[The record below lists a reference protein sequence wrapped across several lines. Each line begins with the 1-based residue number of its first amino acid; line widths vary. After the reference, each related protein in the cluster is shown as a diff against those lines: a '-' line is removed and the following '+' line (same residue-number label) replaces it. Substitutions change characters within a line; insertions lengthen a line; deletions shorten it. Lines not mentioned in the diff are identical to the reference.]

1 MALSR
6 PPSSM
11 RVTALPTAV
20 HWLAMRARRCLAVL
34 TAAASVSMLAAGQTH
49 ADVTPEAFG
58 NCGKRAARSAIVST
72 DVPARVKAAL
82 PEGYVPELGT
92 RLARFYFRPYFVEC
106 SDLNGDNRR
115 ELIAEFGG
123 STVSSP
129 TPWTILEVPRG
140 HSEPRVAFL
149 QPEVSYLTLL
159 VRRNY
164 VVERQKTFLGNE
176 PNCCPAGPPKVRFV
190 RWTGTRFEYTS
201 RRPPDEDV
209 PDPPPEGGS
218 GPPPPSGEPG
228 CEGAVQAGPLE
239 LRASCFRRQEDG
251 TYQATGQVRINGI
264 DLVPARGDAEVV
276 FDPESLELRA
286 SGTVQLQVGPVV
298 LYEGT
303 FNRNLGASFTL
314 RVPGGSSLK
323 GFPVTGEA
331 KVTLRGNGAEIAANV
346 SIEALGGVSGGATLT
361 ATTTE
366 GLRLDAL
373 NLKVGQA
380 RVGPIPI
387 RDVSLGYT
395 RTAEGD
401 RWEGGATIEL
411 PGPKLA
417 SLTGFAAFLNGGF
430 VEGRGELAGSFPVFP
445 GVLLTK
451 VSAGLVLEPEFGF
464 SGGMALSAG
473 PSVLGVTAASVDGT
487 FTYQD
492 GAPALFRLNGDIT
505 LVKVKL
511 AGGELAYRT
520 NGQIT
525 MRGNLDLTLGGVGFQ
540 GDLAGFVDGLRAFSA
555 EGSGTVGYKGAGL
568 GGEGIVSSVGAAACG
583 NLGLGVKA
591 GFGVRWDDFPKPDI
605 MELSCGIGDWRVA
618 GPASARAS
626 QAAGRSFRVRR
637 GTRQL
642 TLSAVGEGAPPAV
655 TLRGPGGVVLSAPA
669 SGATLEDGRLAFRNE
684 ADATSYLTVARPRPG
699 RWTLAPEPGSARV
712 VRYRRAHTLGPVRVR
727 ARVSGRGAT
736 RRLRW
741 SVSRRRGLR
750 VSFYERSGAGV
761 RRIAVTR
768 GGRGARRF
776 RPAATSRPRRRIIAL
791 IERGGLPEDQ
801 RVVDRFRARS
811 RRPGRPSRVRVRR
824 RRGVAIVRFSRSRR
838 AIRHEVRVRISDGRT
853 LLFLPRRPRT
863 IRVGGVARRDR
874 VTVTV
879 RGLDGAGRT
888 GPARRARLRR

>member
-1 MALSR
+1 MGLHSS
-6 PPSSM
+6 PSSM
-11 RVTALPTAV
+11 RVTALRAPV
-20 HWLAMRARRCLAVL
+20 HWPAMWVRRCLAVL
-34 TAAASVSMLAAGQTH
+34 VTAASMAIVAAAPAH
-49 ADVTPEAFG
+49 ADVTPAAFG
-58 NCGKRAARSAIVST
+58 NCGKRAARAAVLST

-82 PEGYVPELGT
+82 PEGYVPDPGT

-115 ELIAEFGG
+115 ELIAQFGG

-140 HSEPRVAFL
+140 RSEPRAAFL
-149 QPEVSYLTLL
+149 QPEISYLELV
-159 VRRNY
+159 VRRRY
-164 VVERQKTFLGNE
+164 VVERQKTLRPTD
-176 PNCCPAGPPKVRFV
+176 PNCCPSGPVKSRFV
-190 RWTGTRFEYTS
+190 RWTGTRFEYAG

-209 PDPPPEGGS
+209 PDPPPDGGP
-218 GPPPPSGEPG
+218 GLPPPSGEPG
-228 CEGAVQAGPLE
+228 CEAAVQAGPLE

-251 TYQATGQVRINGI
+251 TYKATGQIRINGI
-264 DLVPARGDAEVV
+264 DLVPAKGDAEVV
-276 FDPESLELRA
+276 FDPDSLELRA

-303 FNRNLGASFTL
+303 FNRNLGVSFTL
-314 RVPGGSSLK
+314 RVPKGSSLK

-331 KVTLRGNGAEIAANV
+331 KVTLRANGAEIAANV

-395 RTAEGD
+395 RTPEGD

-417 SLTGFAAFLNGGF
+417 SLSGLAAFVNGGF
-430 VEGRGELAGSFPVFP
+430 VEGRGELTGSFPVFP
-445 GVLLTK
+445 GILITR

-473 PSVLGVTAASVDGT
+473 PRVLGVTAASVDGT

-492 GAPALFRLNGDIT
+492 GAPALFRLNGDIS

-555 EGSGTVGYKGAGL
+555 EGSGTVGFKGTGL
-568 GGEGIVSSVGAAACG
+568 GGEGVVSSTGAAACG
-583 NLGLGVKA
+583 KGPFGLRA
-591 GFGVRWDDFPKPDI
+591 GFGVRWENFPQPTI
-605 MELSCGIGDWRVA
+605 MAPSCGIGDWRGGGA
-618 GPASARAS
+618 ASARGGR
-626 QAAGRSFRVRR
+626 AG
-637 GTRQL
+637 
-642 TLSAVGEGAPPAV
+642 
-655 TLRGPGGVVLSAPA
+655 GPGP
-669 SGATLEDGRLAFRNE
+669 
-684 ADATSYLTVARPRPG
+684 RPRRG
-699 RWTLAPEPGSARV
+699 RWTLTPDPGSAPV
-712 VRYRRAHTLGPVRVR
+712 LSYRRAEVLGPVRVR

-741 SVSRRRGLR
+741 RVSRRRGLR
-750 VSFYERSGAGV
+750 
-761 RRIAVTR
+761 
-768 GGRGARRF
+768 
-776 RPAATSRPRRRIIAL
+776 
-791 IERGGLPEDQ
+791 
-801 RVVDRFRARS
+801 
-811 RRPGRPSRVRVRR
+811 
-824 RRGVAIVRFSRSRR
+824 
-838 AIRHEVRVRISDGRT
+838 
-853 LLFLPRRPRT
+853 
-863 IRVGGVARRDR
+863 
-874 VTVTV
+874 
-879 RGLDGAGRT
+879 
-888 GPARRARLRR
+888 

>member
-1 MALSR
+1 
-6 PPSSM
+6 
-11 RVTALPTAV
+11 
-20 HWLAMRARRCLAVL
+20 
-34 TAAASVSMLAAGQTH
+34 
-49 ADVTPEAFG
+49 
-58 NCGKRAARSAIVST
+58 
-72 DVPARVKAAL
+72 
-82 PEGYVPELGT
+82 
-92 RLARFYFRPYFVEC
+92 
-106 SDLNGDNRR
+106 
-115 ELIAEFGG
+115 
-123 STVSSP
+123 
-129 TPWTILEVPRG
+129 
-140 HSEPRVAFL
+140 
-149 QPEVSYLTLL
+149 
-159 VRRNY
+159 
-164 VVERQKTFLGNE
+164 VVERQKTFLGSE

-209 PDPPPEGGS
+209 PDPPPDGGS

-239 LRASCFRRQEDG
+239 LRASCFRRQADG

-264 DLVPARGDAEVV
+264 DLVPAKGDAEVV

-303 FNRNLGASFTL
+303 FNRNLGVSFTL
-314 RVPGGSSLK
+314 RVPKGSSLK

-387 RDVSLGYT
+387 RDVSLGYA
-395 RTAEGD
+395 RTPEGD
-401 RWEGGATIEL
+401 RWEGGATLEL
-411 PGPKLA
+411 PGPKIA
-417 SLTGFAAFLNGGF
+417 SLTGFAAFVNGRF
-430 VEGRGELAGSFPVFP
+430 VEGRGSLTGSFPVFP
-445 GVLLTK
+445 GVMITK

-473 PSVLGVTAASVDGT
+473 PRVLGVTAASVDGT

-492 GAPALFRLNGDIT
+492 GAPALFRLNGDIS

-555 EGSGTVGYKGAGL
+555 EGSGTVGFKGTGL
-568 GGEGIVSSVGAAACG
+568 GGEGVVSSTGAAACG
-583 NLGLGVKA
+583 KGPFGLRA
-591 GFGVRWDDFPKPDI
+591 GFGVRWENFPQPTI
-605 MELSCGIGDWRVA
+605 MAPSCGIGDWRVA
-618 GPASARAS
+618 GPARAS
-626 QAAGRSFRVRR
+626 QAGARSFRVRR

-642 TLSAVGEGAPPAV
+642 TLSAVGAGAPPAV
-655 TLRGPGGVVLSAPA
+655 TLSGPGGVTLSAPA
-669 SGATLEDGRLAFRNE
+669 TGAALEGGRLAFRNE
-684 ADATSYLTVARPRPG
+684 ADATTYLAVARPRPG
-699 RWTLAPEPGSARV
+699 RWTLTPEPGSAPV
-712 VRYRRAHTLGPVRVR
+712 LTYRRAEVLGPARVR
-727 ARVSGRGAT
+727 ARVSGHGAT

-741 SVSRRRGLR
+741 RVSRRRGLR
-750 VSFYERSGAGV
+750 VSFYERSAAGV
-761 RRIAVTR
+761 RRVAVTR
-768 GGRGARRF
+768 GGRGSQRF

-791 IERGGLPEDQ
+791 IERRGLPEDQ
-801 RVVDRFRARS
+801 RVVDRFRAGS
-811 RRPGRPSRVRVRR
+811 RRPGRPARVRIRR

-838 AIRHEVRVRISDGRT
+838 AVRHEVRVRISDGRT

-879 RGLDGAGRT
+879 RGLDAAGRT
-888 GPARRARLRR
+888 GPARRGRLRR

>member
-1 MALSR
+1 
-6 PPSSM
+6 M
-11 RVTALPTAV
+11 RVTALRAAV
-20 HWLAMRARRCLAVL
+20 HWPAMWVRRCLAVL
-34 TAAASVSMLAAGQTH
+34 VAAASMATLAAGQAW

-72 DVPARVKAAL
+72 DAPARVKAAL
-82 PEGYVPELGT
+82 PEGYVPDLGT
-92 RLARFYFRPYFVEC
+92 RLARFYFKPYFVEC

-140 HSEPRVAFL
+140 RSEPRVAFL
-149 QPEVSYLTLL
+149 QPEVSYLDLV

-164 VVERQKTFLGNE
+164 VVERQKTFRGSE
-176 PNCCPAGPPKVRFV
+176 PNCCPAGPTKVRFV
-190 RWTGTRFEYTS
+190 RWTGTRFEYT
-201 RRPPDEDV
+201 RRKPPDEDV
-209 PDPPPEGGS
+209 PDPPPDGGS

-228 CEGAVQAGPLE
+228 CEGTVQAGPLE

-251 TYQATGQVRINGI
+251 TYQAAGQVRINGI
-264 DLVPARGDAEVV
+264 DLVPAKGDAEVV

-298 LYEGT
+298 LYEGS
-303 FNRNLGASFTL
+303 FNRNLGVSFAL
-314 RVPGGSSLK
+314 RVPKGSSLK

-380 RVGPIPI
+380 RVGPIPM
-387 RDVSLGYT
+387 RNVSLGYT

-411 PGPKLA
+411 PGPKIA
-417 SLTGFAAFLNGGF
+417 SLSGFAAFVNGGF
-430 VEGRGELAGSFPVFP
+430 VEGRGELTGSFPVFP
-445 GVLLTK
+445 GILITR

-473 PSVLGVTAASVDGT
+473 PRVLGVTAASVDGT

-520 NGQIT
+520 NGQVT

-555 EGSGTVGYKGAGL
+555 EGSGTVGFKGTGL
-568 GGEGIVSSVGAAACG
+568 GGEGVVSSVGAAACG
-583 NLGLGVKA
+583 KGPFGLRA
-591 GFGVRWDDFPKPDI
+591 GFGVRWESFPQPTI
-605 MELSCGIGDWRVA
+605 MAPSCGIGDWRVA
-618 GPASARAS
+618 GPARAS
-626 QAAGRSFRVRR
+626 QAGGRTFRVRR

-642 TLSAVGEGAPPAV
+642 TLSAVGAGAPPAV
-655 TLRGPGGVVLSAPA
+655 TLRGPGGVVLTAPA
-669 SGATLEDGRLAFRNE
+669 TGATLEGGRLAFRNE
-684 ADATSYLTVARPRPG
+684 ADATTYLAVARPRHG
-699 RWTLAPEPGSARV
+699 RWTLTPDLGSPPV
-712 VRYRRAHTLGPVRVR
+712 LSYRRAEVLGPVRVR
-727 ARVSGRGAT
+727 ARVTGRGAT

-741 SVSRRRGLR
+741 RVPRRRGLR
-750 VSFYERSGAGV
+750 VSFYERSAAGV

-768 GGRGARRF
+768 GGRGSERF
-776 RPAATSRPRRRIIAL
+776 RPAATNRPRRRIIAL

-801 RVVDRFRARS
+801 RVVDRFRAGS
-811 RRPGRPSRVRVRR
+811 RRPGRPARVRVRR

-838 AIRHEVRVRISDGRT
+838 AVRHEVRVRISDGRT

-874 VTVTV
+874 VTATV
-879 RGLDGAGRT
+879 RGLDAAGRT

>member
-1 MALSR
+1 MW
-6 PPSSM
+6 
-11 RVTALPTAV
+11 V
-20 HWLAMRARRCLAVL
+20 RRCLAGLAAVASASIL
-34 TAAASVSMLAAGQTH
+34 TAGQAW
-49 ADVTPEAFG
+49 ADVTPDAFG

-72 DVPARVKAAL
+72 DAPARVREAL

-92 RLARFYFRPYFVEC
+92 RLARFYFKPYFVEC

-115 ELIAEFGG
+115 ELIALFGG

-140 HSEPRVAFL
+140 RFEPRVAFL
-149 QPEVSYLTLL
+149 QPEVSYLELV
-159 VRRNY
+159 VRRRY
-164 VVERQKTFLGNE
+164 VVERQKTLRPTD
-176 PNCCPAGPPKVRFV
+176 PNCCPSGPTKVRFV
-190 RWTGTRFEYTS
+190 RWTGTRFEYTG
-201 RRPPDEDV
+201 RQPPDEDV
-209 PDPPPEGGS
+209 PDPPPDGVP

-228 CEGAVQAGPLE
+228 CEGAVLAGPLE

-251 TYQATGQVRINGI
+251 TYKATGQVRINGI
-264 DLVPARGDAEVV
+264 DLVPAKADAEVV

-298 LYEGT
+298 LYEGS

-314 RVPGGSSLK
+314 PVPNGSSLK

-331 KVTLRGNGAEIAANV
+331 KITLRGNGAEIAANV

-361 ATTTE
+361 ATTAE
-366 GLRLDAL
+366 GLQLNAL

-395 RTAEGD
+395 RTPEGD

-411 PGPKLA
+411 PGPKIA
-417 SLTGFAAFLNGGF
+417 SLTGFAAFVNGRF
-430 VEGRGELAGSFPVFP
+430 AEGRGELTGSFPVFP
-445 GVLLTK
+445 GILITR
-451 VSAGLVLEPEFGF
+451 VSAGLVLEPQFGF

-473 PSVLGVTAASVDGT
+473 PRVLGITAATVDGT
-487 FTYQD
+487 FTYQ
-492 GAPALFRLNGDIT
+492 GGTPALFRLNGDIA

-555 EGSGTVGYKGAGL
+555 EGSGTIGFKGKGL
-568 GGEGIVSSVGAAACG
+568 GGEGLVSSVGAAACG
-583 NLGLGVKA
+583 KGPFGLSA
-591 GFGVRWDDFPKPDI
+591 GFGVRWESFPEPTI
-605 MELSCGIGDWRVA
+605 MALSCGIGDWRVA
-618 GPASARAS
+618 GPARAS
-626 QAAGRSFRVRR
+626 QAGGRSYRVRR

-642 TLSAVGEGAPPAV
+642 TLSAVGAGAPPAV
-655 TLRGPGGVVLSAPA
+655 TLRGPGGVTLSAPPTE
-669 SGATLEDGRLAFRNE
+669 ATLEGGRLAFRNE
-684 ADATSYLTVARPRPG
+684 ADATTYLAVARPRPG
-699 RWTLAPEPGSARV
+699 RWMLTPDPGSAPV
-712 VRYRRAHTLGPVRVR
+712 LSYRRAGTLAPVRVR

-741 SVSRRRGLR
+741 RVSRRRGLR
-750 VSFYERSGAGV
+750 VTFYERSAAGV
-761 RRIAVTR
+761 RRVAVTR
-768 GGRGARRF
+768 GGRGSERF

-791 IERGGLPEDQ
+791 IERGGLPEDK

-811 RRPGRPSRVRVRR
+811 RRPGRPARVRIRR

-838 AIRHEVRVRISDGRT
+838 AVRHEVRVRISDGRT
-853 LLFLPRRPRT
+853 LLFLPRRPRP

-888 GPARRARLRR
+888 GPARRARVRP

>member
-1 MALSR
+1 
-6 PPSSM
+6 
-11 RVTALPTAV
+11 
-20 HWLAMRARRCLAVL
+20 MRARRCLAL
-34 TAAASVSMLAAGQTH
+34 LAAAASPLALAAAPAH

-72 DVPARVKAAL
+72 DIPARVKAAL
-82 PEGYVPELGT
+82 PEGYVPDLGT
-92 RLARFYFRPYFVEC
+92 RLARFYFGPHFVEC
-106 SDLNGDNRR
+106 SDLNGDDRR
-115 ELIAEFGG
+115 ELIAAFGG

-140 HSEPRVAFL
+140 RSEPRVAFL

-164 VVERQKTFLGNE
+164 VVERQKTFLGSE

-190 RWTGTRFEYTS
+190 RWTGTRFEYAG

-209 PDPPPEGGS
+209 PDPPPDGGP

-228 CEGAVQAGPLE
+228 CEAAVQAGPLE

-251 TYQATGQVRINGI
+251 TYKATGQVRINGI
-264 DLVPARGDAEVV
+264 DLVPAKGDAEVV
-276 FDPESLELRA
+276 FDPQSLELRA

-303 FNRNLGASFTL
+303 FNRNLGVSFTV
-314 RVPGGSSLK
+314 RVPKGSSLK

-387 RDVSLGYT
+387 RDVSLAYA
-395 RTAEGD
+395 RTPEGD

-411 PGPKLA
+411 PGPKIA
-417 SLTGFAAFLNGGF
+417 SLTGFAAFVNGRF
-430 VEGRGELAGSFPVFP
+430 VEGRGSLTGSFPVFP
-445 GVLLTK
+445 GIMITK

-473 PSVLGVTAASVDGT
+473 PRVLGVTAASVDGT

-492 GAPALFRLNGDIT
+492 GAPALFRLNGDIS

-555 EGSGTVGYKGAGL
+555 EGSGTVGFKGTGL
-568 GGEGIVSSVGAAACG
+568 GGEGVVSSTGAAACG
-583 NLGLGVKA
+583 KGPFGLRA
-591 GFGVRWDDFPKPDI
+591 GFGVRWESFPQPTI
-605 MELSCGIGDWRVA
+605 MAPSCGIGDWRVA

-626 QAAGRSFRVRR
+626 QAGGRSFRVRR

-642 TLSAVGEGAPPAV
+642 TLSAVGAGAPPAV
-655 TLRGPGGVVLSAPA
+655 TLRGPGGVTLSAPPT
-669 SGATLEDGRLAFRNE
+669 GAALEGGRLAFRNE
-684 ADATSYLTVARPRPG
+684 ADWTTYLAVARPRRG
-699 RWTLAPEPGSARV
+699 RWTLAPDPGSAPV
-712 VRYRRAHTLGPVRVR
+712 VRYRRAEALGPVRVR

-741 SVSRRRGLR
+741 RVSRRRGAR
-750 VSFYERSGAGV
+750 VTFFERSAAGA
-761 RRIAVTR
+761 RRIAVAR
-768 GGRGARRF
+768 GGRGSRRF
-776 RPAATSRPRRRIIAL
+776 RPAATSRRRRRIVAL

-801 RVVDRFRARS
+801 RVVDRFRATS
-811 RRPGRPSRVRVRR
+811 RRPGRPARLRIRR
-824 RRGVAIVRFSRSRR
+824 RRGVAIVRFGRSRR
-838 AIRHEVRVRISDGRT
+838 AVRHEVRVRISDGRT
-853 LLFLPRRPRT
+853 LLFLPRRPRQ
-863 IRVGGVARRDR
+863 IRVGAVARRDR

-879 RGLDGAGRT
+879 RGLDAAGRA